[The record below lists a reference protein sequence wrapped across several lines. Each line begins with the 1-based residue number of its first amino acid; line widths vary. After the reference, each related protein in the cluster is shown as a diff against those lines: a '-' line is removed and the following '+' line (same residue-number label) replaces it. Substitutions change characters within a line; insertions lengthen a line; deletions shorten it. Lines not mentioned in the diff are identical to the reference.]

1 MSPNVFLSL
10 NDYNARK
17 RVMKILINGLF
28 RSSMHHKTSNKRCLT
43 LFIFFPLHILKLV
56 CVPKLF
62 SKLSDKSILMTNVLT

>member
-28 RSSMHHKTSNKRCLT
+28 RSSMNYKTSNKRCLT
-43 LFIFFPLHILKLV
+43 LFIFFPTTYLKAFLRT
-56 CVPKLF
+56 KTFL
-62 SKLSDKSILMTNVLT
+62 